1 MALPLNGHI
10 PAGLARS
17 RWAALSG
24 FTLIELLVTIA
35 ILGIVLALGIPN
47 LREFLVRS
55 EVGSISNEFAAD
67 IARTRIEAISRNNCV
82 TMCASTDTNLALA
95 SPPGLPSCA
104 ASGNNWQTGWIIFS
118 NPTCALG
125 ATASATNTLVVVR
138 QQGSTSFE
146 LERGTAAGNRFTFDS
161 RGLTAGPGNNFTLRY
176 VPEGIN
182 SPHYRTIC
190 VSSAGRV
197 RTKKYLESC
206 P

>member
-1 MALPLNGHI
+1 MPLGS
-10 PAGLARS
+10 ARTRS
-17 RWAALSG
+17 AAISG

-55 EVGSISNEFAAD
+55 EVGSIANEFAAD

-82 TMCASTDTNLALA
+82 TMCASTDTNLALT

-118 NPTCALG
+118 NPTCAAG
-125 ATASATNTLVVVR
+125 STADAANNPVIALR
-138 QQGSTSFE
+138 QQGSSSFE
-146 LERGTAAGNRFTFDS
+146 LERGTSAANRFTFDS
-161 RGLTAGPGNNFTLRY
+161 RGLALGIQGNFTLRY
-176 VPEGIN
+176 VPEDVS